1 MDTTCVDQPIVEARA
16 NISDLVNAVK
26 LLRRTYFLTRR
37 GRREA
42 AVVTIE
48 LGELIEAVG
57 GADAAAA
64 LLAAH
69 VNGADAQ

>member
-1 MDTTCVDQPIVEARA
+1 MDANTEDQPIVEARA

-42 AVVTIE
+42 AVVTVEIGELVSE
-48 LGELIEAVG
+48 LGEDEAVK
-57 GADAAAA
+57 AMAARSKERR
-64 LLAAH
+64 
-69 VNGADAQ
+69 G

>member
-1 MDTTCVDQPIVEARA
+1 MDANTEDQPIVEARA

-42 AVVTIE
+42 AVVTVEIGE
-48 LGELIEAVG
+48 LVSKLGEDEAIK
-57 GADAAAA
+57 AMT
-64 LLAAH
+64 AH
-69 VNGADAQ
+69 GKECKG